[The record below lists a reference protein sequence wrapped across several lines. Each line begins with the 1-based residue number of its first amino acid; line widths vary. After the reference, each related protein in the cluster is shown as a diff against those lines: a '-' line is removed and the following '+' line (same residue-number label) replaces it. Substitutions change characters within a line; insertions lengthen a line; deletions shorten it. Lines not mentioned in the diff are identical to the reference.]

1 MIDNIEFYN
10 SPDGS
15 ICVKPEGEPMFVL
28 EESNRKLI
36 QEILA
41 TIRELYPDAFK
52 ALSELYTRSESNRSF
67 FEFRIVSRFIRCN
80 FGEYDALS
88 KDIDAMGAFHLEDVR
103 CPLRGECLMEGR
115 ICRPTLQTALSPREA
130 EVARLY
136 SAGYDRLAIANE
148 LNISVYTVVRHISNI
163 KARLKLRHS
172 NQIISL
178 FKG

>member
-1 MIDNIEFYN
+1 
-10 SPDGS
+10 
-15 ICVKPEGEPMFVL
+15 
-28 EESNRKLI
+28 
-36 QEILA
+36 
-41 TIRELYPDAFK
+41 
-52 ALSELYTRSESNRSF
+52 
-67 FEFRIVSRFIRCN
+67 
-80 FGEYDALS
+80 
-88 KDIDAMGAFHLEDVR
+88 
-103 CPLRGECLMEGR
+103 MEGR
-115 ICRPTLQTALSPREA
+115 ICRPTLQTALSPRET